1 MAQLAVGR
9 NRITQ
14 GETIMTF
21 TLFTPGQAFSVCDM
35 MAGRPV
41 ALATA
46 DGTHTTAARTLAE
59 LDMDRG
65 GIILRYADGTM
76 QRPAAGERI
85 AVGSHA

>member
-1 MAQLAVGR
+1 
-9 NRITQ
+9 
-14 GETIMTF
+14 MTF
-21 TLFTPGQAFSVCDM
+21 TIFTPGQAFSVCDM

-46 DGTHTTAARTLAE
+46 DGTHTTAPRTLAE

-65 GIILRYADGTM
+65 GIILRYADGTTD
-76 QRPAAGERI
+76 RPTPGARI